1 MGEINTVLSYKAGA
15 LARLG
20 SPVRPP
26 LVFGPSNHTRVLG
39 RTLGQNSLHPNHAKG
54 LIQLGLHCNSAPYP
68 STLLAGGISLLMSST
83 VGLCPPTKL
92 LEASGP
98 IPTP

>member
-26 LVFGPSNHTRVLG
+26 LVFGPRNHTRVLG
-39 RTLGQNSLHPNHAKG
+39 RTLGQNSLH
-54 LIQLGLHCNSAPYP
+54 QLAR
-68 STLLAGGISLLMSST
+68 
-83 VGLCPPTKL
+83 K
-92 LEASGP
+92 
-98 IPTP
+98 